1 MHGLNLRSFFCLG
14 SQLVMSGWWALG
26 RLLFISWWGEVPV
39 GFPEPLCGVDIG
51 QHELYASTFCQ
62 EESDVS
68 RFSVR
73 LVAEL
78 GVSAFV
84 MRAFHEVV
92 DRSFET

>member
-1 MHGLNLRSFFCLG
+1 M
-14 SQLVMSGWWALG
+14 G

-62 EESDVS
+62 EGSDVLH
-68 RFSVR
+68 FSVC

-78 GVSAFV
+78 GASTFV

-92 DRSFET
+92 NRSFET

>member
-39 GFPEPLCGVDIG
+39 GFPELLCGMDIG
-51 QHELYASTFCQ
+51 QCELYASTFHQ
-62 EESDVS
+62 EGSDVS
-68 RFSVR
+68 HFSVR
-73 LVAEL
+73 LVVEL
-78 GVSAFV
+78 GASAFV

-92 DRSFET
+92 DHSFEM